1 MKKIGITG
9 GIGSGK
15 STVCEIFH
23 LLGVPVFH
31 ADDEARYLQN
41 NDLTIRDQLTGLF
54 GADIYL
60 SGIGLDRKKLASLVF
75 NDPVLLDKVTK
86 IIHPSVRQRFI
97 DWALEYPNEPYI
109 LYEAAIL
116 LESGYAKEFDL
127 NILILADENIRIGR
141 VIKRDN
147 ISEEKVRDRIKNQMT
162 DRQKI
167 KLVDY
172 IIENNNRQLLIPQI
186 IELDRA
192 IRMGNAV
199 RHSKQ

>member
-1 MKKIGITG
+1 MKKVGITG

-15 STVCEIFH
+15 STVCKIFH

-54 GADIYL
+54 GTDIYL
-60 SGIGLDRKKLASLVF
+60 SVGGLDRKKLASVVF
-75 NDPVLLDKVTK
+75 KDPILLDKVTK

-116 LESGYAKEFDL
+116 FESGYANDFDL

-147 ISEEKVRDRIKNQMT
+147 ISDELVRDRIKNQMT
-162 DRQKI
+162 DSQKM
-167 KLVDY
+167 KFVDY

-186 IELDRA
+186 IELDLA
-192 IRMGNAV
+192 IRKEM
-199 RHSKQ
+199 